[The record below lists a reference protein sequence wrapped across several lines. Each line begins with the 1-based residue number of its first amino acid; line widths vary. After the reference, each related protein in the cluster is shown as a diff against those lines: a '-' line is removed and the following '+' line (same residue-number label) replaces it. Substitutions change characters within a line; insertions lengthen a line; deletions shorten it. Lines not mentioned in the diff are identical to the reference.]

1 MKCLSPW
8 LNNLLSRFTLASMLL
23 LTASSLR
30 AQDWHFSQFQGNPL
44 ALDPA
49 MAGLFSGDLRI
60 GLQYRNQWN
69 FAANYHTISAAADA
83 PLVRFKNEDFFAG
96 SLQIISDQAGDL
108 RFRTTSVS
116 AGLAYHKRLDP
127 YKNHYL
133 SAGYQAGY
141 AFRAVD
147 YSQIVAFDPEPA
159 AVLENNQF
167 GFLDMAAGV
176 NWFLAPKRNQFV
188 YAGLGMHHLN
198 QPDQSFQQDGSALL
212 AMRVNLYAGGS
223 VPISSA
229 VFLQPALVY
238 YNQGPHHELN
248 AGLNLRWWLNQEQS
262 IYQKERAVG
271 MGVWYR
277 AADALIVSTR
287 FDYGD
292 FLIGL
297 SYDINFSKLSQV
309 SNLNG
314 GPEVSLVYILNSG
327 RDAGGSLR
335 QQMYCPSFF

>member
-1 MKCLSPW
+1 MKSKIMW
-8 LNNLLSRFTLASMLL
+8 LRSQCRWIVLVLFSMQGNLAF
-23 LTASSLR
+23 

-44 ALDPA
+44 AIDPA
-49 MAGLFSGDLRI
+49 MAGLFSGDLRV

-69 FAANYHTISAAADA
+69 FAANFHTISAAADA
-83 PLVRFKNEDFFAG
+83 PLFRFKNEDYFAG
-96 SLQIISDQAGDL
+96 SLQVISDQAGDL
-108 RFRTTSVS
+108 RFRTTALH

-127 YKNHYL
+127 YRNHYL

-141 AFRAVD
+141 ALRAVD
-147 YSQIVAFDPEPA
+147 YSGIVAFDPEPA

-176 NWFLAPKRNQFV
+176 NWFLAPKRNRFA
-188 YAGLGMHHLN
+188 YAGMGLHHLN
-198 QPDQSFQQDGSALL
+198 QPDQSFQQDGSAPLS
-212 AMRVNLYAGGS
+212 MRLNLYAGGS
-223 VPISSA
+223 FPLSRSL
-229 VFLQPALVY
+229 FLQPAMVV
-238 YNQGPHHELN
+238 YNQGPHQELN
-248 AGLNLRWWLNQEQS
+248 AGVNLRWWLNEEQS
-262 IYQKERAVG
+262 IYQQERALG

-287 FDYGD
+287 IDYGD
-292 FLIGL
+292 FVIGL

-314 GPEVSLVYILNSG
+314 GPEVSLVYILNNG
-327 RDAGGSLR
+327 KDAGGSLR